1 MVKVGGEVD
10 TLCSRCELV
19 LAHTVI
25 AMVGP
30 APVKVQCNTCRTVHR
45 HRAPAAAGRPSPRT
59 SGART
64 SPRAPSPSFD
74 EQLASR
80 KAPPRRYAPAES
92 FGPGDVVDHPT
103 FGRGF
108 VSADKGPDKIE
119 VTFRTGVRTLV
130 QGKRP
135 A

>member
-10 TLCSRCELV
+10 VLCNRCELV

-45 HRAPAAAGRPSPRT
+45 HRPPAGAAPRARPAGSRPS
-59 SGART
+59 S
-64 SPRAPSPSFD
+64 RAQAVSFD
-74 EQLASR
+74 EMLASR
-80 KAPPRRYAPAES
+80 RGPARRYLPAES
-92 FGPGDVVDHPT
+92 FALGDVVDHPS

-108 VSADKGPDKIE
+108 VSADKGAGKVE
-119 VTFRTGVRTLV
+119 VTFRDAVRTLV
-130 QGKRP
+130 HGKRS